1 MKSNNKLVLNI
12 IFSFTIVFFLLIN
25 IGLNKIFF
33 YNGLFSMLLSFL
45 IVFMIFLKS
54 KKNIVILTLFFSFLL
69 HFTIFL
75 FIPVT
80 VDRSISV
87 NLLIYLDSE
96 YSDELF
102 EYKDIENQIIN
113 YTSSKDFTDKRI
125 NEQIA
130 SNNIIVEGN
139 QYKLTGSG
147 KFLVKLFDIVSKIY
161 GN

>member
-1 MKSNNKLVLNI
+1 MKPDSKLVLKL
-12 IFSFTIVFFLLIN
+12 FLSYTVLFFLLIN
-25 IGLNKIFF
+25 IGVHKIFF
-33 YNGLFSMLLSFL
+33 YNGLFSMLISYL
-45 IVFMIFLKS
+45 IVLIIFLKS
-54 KKNIVILTLFFSFLL
+54 KKNIVIFTLLFSFLL
-69 HFTIFL
+69 HFTFFL

-102 EYKDIENQIIN
+102 EYKDIENQIID
-113 YTSSKDFTDKRI
+113 YTSSKDFIDKRI

>member
-75 FIPVT
+75 FISVT

-102 EYKDIENQIIN
+102 EYKDIENQIID
-113 YTSSKDFTDKRI
+113 YTSSKDFIDKRI
-125 NEQIA
+125 NEQVA

-139 QYKLTGSG
+139 QYKLTSSG
-147 KFLVKLFDIVSKIY
+147 KFLVKLFDIVSKLY

>member
-12 IFSFTIVFFLLIN
+12 ILSFTIVFFLLIN

-45 IVFMIFLKS
+45 IVLIIFLKS
-54 KKNIVILTLFFSFLL
+54 KKNIVILTLLFSFLL

-102 EYKDIENQIIN
+102 EYKDIENQIID
-113 YTSSKDFTDKRI
+113 YTTSKDFTDKRI

-139 QYKLTGSG
+139 KYKLTSSG